1 VTQQRR
7 AAAGFLPCRAVR
19 MATSGSRSSGV
30 AWCCSGVLDLEKVTA
45 TEGSKAANSEE
56 AALICSSSKD
66 AGVEQEESDMGST
79 VLL

>member
-1 VTQQRR
+1 
-7 AAAGFLPCRAVR
+7 
-19 MATSGSRSSGV
+19 M
-30 AWCCSGVLDLEKVTA
+30 EKVTA

-79 VLL
+79 VLLR